1 MRRPTPI
8 SLRSDSGIVLWNWI
22 RRANVV
28 AACQVVLCPWPD
40 FCRLILH
47 PGRSGL
53 RSAPDQAGQRLDVFL
68 AEAIPA
74 FSRATLRRAIDAG
87 HVQVD
92 GAVSKPSLRLRPGSL
107 VAVQQI
113 DVPREGPAP
122 QDIPLSI
129 LHEDDAIIVVDKPA
143 GMIVHPAKGHWEGT
157 LASALAHHFGTL
169 SGRGGPTRPGI
180 VHRLD
185 RDTSGVI
192 VVAKNDQVHDSLA
205 AQFKARQVEKEYL
218 AIVVGTPDRDCDV
231 IDEPIGNHPTHREKK
246 AIRRN
251 DTNARPAVT
260 QYDVV
265 ERFAGYALCAC
276 CQKQAVRTR
285 FASIWPTLDFP
296 CFAIGSMAAGRR
308 LSELELIPRARAT
321 REARP
326 RLTSPEPLLK
336 RQALHAHRLTLTHPT
351 SGQRLSFEA
360 NLPADMLQT
369 LEALR
374 RWRLLR

>member
-1 MRRPTPI
+1 
-8 SLRSDSGIVLWNWI
+8 
-22 RRANVV
+22 
-28 AACQVVLCPWPD
+28 
-40 FCRLILH
+40 
-47 PGRSGL
+47 
-53 RSAPDQAGQRLDVFL
+53 LDVFL
-68 AEAIPA
+68 AEMLPA

-92 GAVSKPSLRLRPGSL
+92 SIVAKPALRLRAGRN
-107 VAVQQI
+107 VVVQQI
-113 DVPREGPAP
+113 EVPREGPAP
-122 QDIPLSI
+122 QDIPLTI
-129 LHEDDAIIVVDKPA
+129 LHEDEAIVVVDKPA

-218 AIVVGTPDRDCDV
+218 AIVAGAPDRDRDV

-260 QYDVV
+260 QYEVV
-265 ERFAGYALCAC
+265 ERFAGYALLRALP
-276 CQKQAVRTR
+276 KTGRTHQIR
-285 FASIWPTLDFP
+285 IHLAHVGCPVLCDRLY
-296 CFAIGSMAAGRR
+296 GGRAQ
-308 LSELELIPRARAT
+308 LSELELIPRDRAAD
-321 REARP
+321 EAADH
-326 RLTSPEPLLK
+326 TSPEPLLK

-351 SGQRLSFEA
+351 SGKRLSFEA
-360 NLPADMLQT
+360 ALPADMLQT
-369 LEALR
+369 LVALR
-374 RWRLLR
+374 RWRSP